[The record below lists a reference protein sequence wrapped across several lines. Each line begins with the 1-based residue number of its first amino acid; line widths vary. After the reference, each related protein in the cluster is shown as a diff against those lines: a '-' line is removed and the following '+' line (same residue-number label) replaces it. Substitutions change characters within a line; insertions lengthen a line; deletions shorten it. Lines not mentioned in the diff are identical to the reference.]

1 MTIGVIT
8 SSLYSYLDMCALY
21 ARGEQRVKYPM
32 YELNI
37 TIFSVN
43 SVLHLI
49 FTLIQNETPFIR
61 VEWHLL
67 CCIPDLWINF
77 SGYVIHGCINI
88 LCDRLH
94 EKVHVS
100 KFLLIFLIPLKSCK
114 QHLKLYFQ
122 HTLS

>member
-1 MTIGVIT
+1 
-8 SSLYSYLDMCALY
+8 MCALY

-43 SVLHLI
+43 SVLHFI
-49 FTLIQNETPFIR
+49 FTLIQNETSFIR

-77 SGYVIHGCINI
+77 RGYVIHSCINTYVI
-88 LCDRLH
+88 GSTKKYMSQNFHSFFLFHHTKLH
-94 EKVHVS
+94 
-100 KFLLIFLIPLKSCK
+100 
-114 QHLKLYFQ
+114 
-122 HTLS
+122 